1 MDDAGGQKTNRIY
14 FSLDV
19 VGVDKKKVDFP
30 PRQFEHYK
38 KAE

>member
-19 VGVDKKKVDFP
+19 VGVDKKVDFP
-30 PRQFEHYK
+30 PRQFELYK